1 MIEILMTIKDRQDY
15 LNRQIDFLLP
25 MLNEQLRLTV
35 FDDGSNTPL
44 AIDKQNPFVRI
55 FRSDINLGLI
65 EARNQLLLNSYKD
78 SKYVLYLDD
87 DIFIHNFL
95 LFIDFAVKRLE
106 DGKNVAAVSCPYIN
120 LPTVKYGS
128 ISTFRKIKEFSASD
142 SIFTVY
148 FFGGTSLFKRDLLS
162 EYGGLE
168 GIYRIYLEEEDLA
181 LRLYSAGYY
190 FQIAY
195 GQNFIAVHDQAPGK
209 NFNERNVFLL
219 SNRLLFHYKFVDNYV
234 LRLMLNFSYL
244 VVYAIKMKN
253 ISDYKKS
260 IERFRVSK
268 SNIIRRPVSFG
279 VFIRFLMKRYF

>member
-44 AIDKQNPFVRI
+44 AIDTQNPFVRI

-65 EARNQLLLNSYKD
+65 EARNQLLLSSYKD
-78 SKYVLYLDD
+78 CKYVLYLDD
-87 DIFIHNFL
+87 DIFIHNFH

-142 SIFTVY
+142 SVFAVY

-234 LRLMLNFSYL
+234 LRSILNFSYL
-244 VVYAIKMKN
+244 VVYAIKMKK
-253 ISDYKKS
+253 ISDYKKA

-268 SNIIRRPVSFG
+268 SDIIRRPVSFG
-279 VFIRFLMKRYF
+279 VFISFLMKRYF